1 MAKLGNFQMLG
12 FRGWASEITKANH
25 LGVMLAQQPQK
36 TGIMVRLLAVN
47 YGQTLDTFLSQ
58 YPTKTFDTDDEY
70 TWDIIGSSRKNVPL
84 VEARDEN
91 GNAVT
96 SNTTTNVGIGT
107 APFELVFAED
117 WFFDGEVLS
126 GNLNELYPM
135 RVLGPARMEGTR
147 AVYKVELMG
156 GITDG
161 IPAERLLP
169 GEKFSVEYAP
179 VERGLSR
186 RVGGVRHTSTVAMRN
201 EFSQIRISDK
211 MSGDMFEKKVAFGVP
226 MVKQDESGKQ
236 VRQTETMWMHYE
248 NWEIEKQWNEYK
260 NNVLAFGR
268 SNRNINGEYLNFGK
282 SGEAIRM
289 GDGLFAQME
298 SANTYYY
305 NHFSLQLLEDVLYD
319 LCANKIDF
327 SNTVFLLK
335 TGREGAKKFHKEVLD
350 TVSGWTQFVGGS
362 DAAALGVVSKTSSK
376 LHPNSLKAGYQFTE
390 FIAPMG
396 IHVRVDVDP
405 MYDDPVRNKVL
416 INGKPAMSSRFDI
429 FDIGTMDQPNIFKVA
444 AKNRPEA
451 RGYEWGLRNPFNGNY
466 GNDHMSYAED
476 SATVHIMTTT
486 GICVLDG
493 TRTVSLIPAA
503 LQG

>member
-1 MAKLGNFQMLG
+1 MAKLGNFQMRG
-12 FRGWASEITKANH
+12 FTGWATEITKANH
-25 LGVMLAQQPQK
+25 LGTLLGSQPQK
-36 TGIMVRLLAVN
+36 TGIMVRLLAIN

-70 TWDIIGSSRKNVPL
+70 TWDIIGSSRRNIPL
-84 VEARDEN
+84 VEARDED
-91 GNAVT
+91 GNTMAAT
-96 SNTTTNVGIGT
+96 SLNMIGANT

-126 GNLNELYPM
+126 GNLNEVYPM
-135 RVLGPARMEGTR
+135 RILGPARMEGTN

-156 GITDG
+156 GNTAG
-161 IPAERLLP
+161 IPKERLLA

-186 RVGGVRHTSTVAMRN
+186 RVGGVRHTTATAMRN

-211 MSGDMFEKKVAFGVP
+211 MSGDMFEKKVAFGIP

-236 VRQTETMWMHYE
+236 VKATETMWMHYE

-260 NNVLAFGR
+260 NNILAFGR
-268 SNRNINGEYLNFGK
+268 SNRNGNGEYLNFGK

-298 SANTYYY
+298 GSNTYWY
-305 NHFSLQLLEDVLYD
+305 NHFSLKLLEDILYD

-327 SNTVFLLK
+327 NKTVFMLK
-335 TGREGAKKFHKEVLD
+335 TGREGARKFHKAVLD
-350 TVSGWTQFVGGS
+350 TVSGWTQFVGGN
-362 DAAALGVVSKTSSK
+362 DAAALGVISKTSSP
-376 LHPNSLKAGYQFTE
+376 LHPNALKAGYQFTE
-390 FIAPMG
+390 YIAPMG
-396 IHVRVDVDP
+396 IHIKLDVDP

-466 GNDHMSYAED
+466 GNEHMSYAED
-476 SATVHIMTTT
+476 SATVHIMATT
-486 GICVLDG
+486 GICVLDN
-493 TRTVSLIPAA
+493 TRTVSLIPSV